1 MLLQDLQSRCTDANL
16 MRKISL
22 MVPAVLI
29 TTTCFVEQTAMTA
42 ASPGPQTTP
51 RSGTQITL
59 SAAARL
65 KRSEKSSLETVA
77 YLLTVEVVAHTAANA
92 TCHGKLQTLQA
103 LKERQPIAD
112 ARDPGDHD
120 K

>member
-1 MLLQDLQSRCTDANL
+1 
-16 MRKISL
+16 

-77 YLLTVEVVAHTAANA
+77 YLSTVEVVAHTAANA
-92 TCHGKLQTLQA
+92 TCHGKPQTLQA

>member
-1 MLLQDLQSRCTDANL
+1 MGYRCKPDEED
-16 MRKISL
+16 ISYG
-22 MVPAVLI
+22 PAALT

-42 ASPGPQTTP
+42 ASLGPQTTP
-51 RSGTQITL
+51 RSGTQITR

-65 KRSEKSSLETVA
+65 KRSEKSSLEKAA
-77 YLLTVEVVAHTAANA
+77 YRLTVEVVAHTAANA
-92 TCHGKLQTLQA
+92 TCHGKLQTLWV

-112 ARDPGDHD
+112 AKDPGDHD

>member
-1 MLLQDLQSRCTDANL
+1 
-16 MRKISL
+16 

-77 YLLTVEVVAHTAANA
+77 YLSTVEVVAHTAANA
-92 TCHGKLQTLQA
+92 TCHGKPQTLQA

-112 ARDPGDHD
+112 ARDPGETEHNSVY
-120 K
+120 